1 MGQTSWNGNHC
12 RGCFC
17 LEQFVFGH
25 DFIDGM
31 SVCRCKVF
39 RGKCVL
45 ALRKK
50 VEKTNTWVRYWNL
63 IWRFLPMCKW
73 MWKKREDKEWVKDF
87 HFTVKTLLDNV
98 FTPVSLSF
106 VKSVNNR
113 FQKVQKHMYMCSSH
127 VLRHLFVS
135 HLVEINNLL
144 RYRYRENVISLE
156 VSWNA
161 NIGDFSHA
169 WNELE
174 NWICLRV
181 TCPGGSGP
189 LTGQFAAILAPV
201 SSTQFGSKFLT
212 NDLQVLNSPFQQ
224 YNGIRLLFVDN
235 LCELGA
241 ADDDCFVG
249 FTSFTVVMIFQ
260 HAGNNK
266 VVLCLYKW

>member
-1 MGQTSWNGNHC
+1 MAIINC

-25 DFIDGM
+25 DFIDSK
-31 SVCRCKVF
+31 SVWTQQCFQRKMCFSTKKLDWKNKYLCKILIFDLKVF
-39 RGKCVL
+39 TDVQMNVKEERGQGMG
-45 ALRKK
+45 
-50 VEKTNTWVRYWNL
+50 E
-63 IWRFLPMCKW
+63 RFLLCCEDFIRMMFSHQCHHHQFVYEKCKQQLS
-73 MWKKREDKEWVKDF
+73 
-87 HFTVKTLLDNV
+87 KTH
-98 FTPVSLSF
+98 VS
-106 VKSVNNR
+106 
-113 FQKVQKHMYMCSSH
+113 YICSSH

-161 NIGDFSHA
+161 NIRDFSHA

-189 LTGQFAAILAPV
+189 LTGQFPPILAPI

-224 YNGIRLLFVDN
+224 YNGIRLLFIDN

-241 ADDDCFVG
+241 AAADCFVG

-266 VVLCLYKW
+266 VVLCLHKW